1 MLLTQKAFNEG
12 GRAFASYVAMMLDQ
26 ARYGTTT
33 EARAEG
39 EAFAAF
45 LTPIAKAFYP
55 IGLECCV
62 RAAGLRRTWPG

>member
-33 EARAEG
+33 EARRK

-45 LTPIAKAFYP
+45 LTPIAKASYP
-55 IGLECCV
+55 IVGSS
-62 RAAGLRRTWPG
+62 AASWGSRS

>member
-1 MLLTQKAFNEG
+1 
-12 GRAFASYVAMMLDQ
+12 MMLDQ

-55 IGLECCV
+55 IVGSS
-62 RAAGLRRTWPG
+62 AASWGSRS